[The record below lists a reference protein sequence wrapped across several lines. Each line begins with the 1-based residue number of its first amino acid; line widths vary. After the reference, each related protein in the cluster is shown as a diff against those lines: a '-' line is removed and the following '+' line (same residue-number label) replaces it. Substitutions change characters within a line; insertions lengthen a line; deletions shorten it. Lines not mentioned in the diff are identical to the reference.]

1 MGLFDIF
8 KQKNKRDKNTFVA
21 NVLDP
26 LQGISSLEMLDGVSW
41 RGFWYKKEIIAE
53 TEEER
58 KYYASKVDSETNEL
72 YFMILYKDGEP
83 ETYCCD
89 KNMFFTTYYMLL

>member
-1 MGLFDIF
+1 MGFFDLF
-8 KQKNKRDKNTFVA
+8 KQKKKRDKNTFVA
-21 NVLDP
+21 NILDP
-26 LQGISSLEMLDGVSW
+26 LQGISALEMFDGVSG

-53 TEEER
+53 TEKER

-72 YFMILYKDGEP
+72 YFMIVYNGGEP

-89 KNMFFTTYYMLL
+89 KNTFLKAYNMLS